1 MSKRRM
7 VALIIGNARANRVVY
22 RALVPESEI
31 QQIENALDN
40 FLRKSFHWFSI
51 AVLLRSVAVLLYK
64 GHETDDATE
73 ITTQH
78 QEKQP
83 EELEKFAELA
93 FHRYKS
99 SVSVLNELKS
109 FSQQVNLYIA
119 KYGDELIGTRT
130 LAIDIDNCSFGSVFV
145 AEVSEA
151 PMDAIKTFLKNNVDA
166 TLPAESWFHEE
177 NFSLYLRTS
186 KNAFQGRGLKAVSLT
201 HINVHQEKRGVGIFT
216 NFLAELE
223 VAVKQ
228 AGYDA
233 LIVESEKSD
242 RMFAFLQRK
251 GFAIK
256 TMEDGV
262 NDFIKILE

>member
-7 VALIIGNARANRVVY
+7 VALIISNAEANRVVY
-22 RALVPESEI
+22 RALVPESEV
-31 QQIENALDN
+31 QRIENALEN

-51 AVLLRSVAVLLYK
+51 GVLLRSVAVLLYK
-64 GHETDDATE
+64 RHETADETV
-73 ITTQH
+73 ITTQY
-78 QEKQP
+78 QEKHP
-83 EELEKFAELA
+83 EELGKFAELA
-93 FHRYKS
+93 FSRSKPS
-99 SVSVLNELKS
+99 ASVLPELKT
-109 FSQQVNLYIA
+109 FRQQLDLYIA

-130 LAIDIDNCSFGSVFV
+130 LAIDLDSCSFGSVFV
-145 AEVSEA
+145 AEISEA

-201 HINVHQEKRGVGIFT
+201 HIHVHQEKRGVGVFT
-216 NFLAELE
+216 NFLSELE
-223 VAVKQ
+223 AAVKQ

-242 RMFAFLQRK
+242 RMKSFLLRK
-251 GFAIK
+251 GYAIK
-256 TMEDGV
+256 AVEDGV